1 MYFSIEEL
9 HTIHA
14 YNFNFISIQNL
25 MKFINP
31 ECSDYFG
38 TSGRKKKIY
47 G

>member
-1 MYFSIEEL
+1 MKFLIEVL

-14 YNFNFISIQNL
+14 YNFNFNRIQNL
-25 MKFINP
+25 MKFINL

-38 TSGRKKKIY
+38 DLEKKKIY